1 MIMIVV
7 IVINYVLLSRFNI
20 WMGNGPD
27 VPVVCAWEVR
37 LAICS
42 TFVPATSAI
51 VRGLSFSRSQTD
63 LTVFLWLIQFSSLSK
78 SDSQSKTC
86 GLGAVLWDLA

>member
-1 MIMIVV
+1 MIMIIV
-7 IVINYVLLSRFNI
+7 IVINYVLLGRFNI
-20 WMGNGPD
+20 WMGNDPD

-51 VRGLSFSRSQTD
+51 V
-63 LTVFLWLIQFSSLSK
+63 LT
-78 SDSQSKTC
+78 
-86 GLGAVLWDLA
+86 

>member
-1 MIMIVV
+1 MIMIIV

-20 WMGNGPD
+20 WMGNGPG

-51 VRGLSFSRSQTD
+51 VRGLSFHSISN
-63 LTVFLWLIQFSSLSK
+63 
-78 SDSQSKTC
+78 
-86 GLGAVLWDLA
+86 